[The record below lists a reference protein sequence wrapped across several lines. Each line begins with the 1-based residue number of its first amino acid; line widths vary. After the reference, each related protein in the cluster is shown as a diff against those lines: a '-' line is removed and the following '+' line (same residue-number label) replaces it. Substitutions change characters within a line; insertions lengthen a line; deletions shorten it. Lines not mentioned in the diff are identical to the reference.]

1 MLIPPSAAEYLLI
14 WQKINAKSNNV
25 ERRKCF
31 FVPGITIYGHAHIP
45 PFDTC
50 CCLPCPSL
58 LHSPPRNRGNQGQN
72 STLGVFFMGD
82 SVTLARAAY
91 SHQPSQNCT
100 KATLSSQGKERLKA
114 HLLGWTPRSSNK
126 PGEEEWE
133 PGQGELLVLK
143 IINARVK
150 GLIKETNEKFKF
162 GFKFRKFNLVCME
175 GRMQASCLWPPSFQ
189 PERFVWDI
197 VLSIGNSKGKE
208 RKRFFTEYK

>member
-1 MLIPPSAAEYLLI
+1 MQSFDGANLSFMLIPPSAAEYLLI

-50 CCLPCPSL
+50 CCLPCSSL

-72 STLGVFFMGD
+72 STLKFLWEILSHWPG
-82 SVTLARAAY
+82 LLY

-150 GLIKETNEKFKF
+150 GLIIRERMK
-162 GFKFRKFNLVCME
+162 NLNLFEIQTIQPSMY
-175 GRMQASCLWPPSFQ
+175 GR
-189 PERFVWDI
+189 
-197 VLSIGNSKGKE
+197 
-208 RKRFFTEYK
+208 